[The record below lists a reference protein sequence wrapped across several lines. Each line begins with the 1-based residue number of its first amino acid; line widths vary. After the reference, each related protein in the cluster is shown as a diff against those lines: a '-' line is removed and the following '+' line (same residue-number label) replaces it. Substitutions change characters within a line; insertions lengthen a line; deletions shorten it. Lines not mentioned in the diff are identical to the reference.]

1 MDTTACLQARE
12 KPMNY
17 EVKQNDV
24 IGAEALYRLGDY
36 LPYRLSLLAS
46 SLNSAFETTLERDH
60 NLGLTDWRVMAT
72 LGEYGSL
79 TARDICQ
86 RGRMHKTKVSR
97 AVASL
102 EQRRLLQ
109 RRTNRQDMREAFL
122 SLTEHGRS
130 VFQQVVPAAVTFSHK
145 ITDQLS
151 SQELLCMEAVIE
163 RLLAAT
169 GEGSF
174 FSDDI

>member
-86 RGRMHKTKVSR
+86 RGRIHNPRTAQVAATAHQPAGYARSLFVADR
-97 AVASL
+97 AWPKCFPAGCSG
-102 EQRRLLQ
+102 RRDLQ
-109 RRTNRQDMREAFL
+109 PQDHGSAFL
-122 SLTEHGRS
+122 AGIALHGS
-130 VFQQVVPAAVTFSHK
+130 GH
-145 ITDQLS
+145 
-151 SQELLCMEAVIE
+151 
-163 RLLAAT
+163 
-169 GEGSF
+169 
-174 FSDDI
+174 